1 MGESGD
7 NIQSFKKKQWSGTTE
22 LAADFWVTRQ
32 HPFCFWTSHLNGL
45 IAVIKLSIKPA
56 EIHVPKGPLLHPS
69 TKTYTQ
75 RERLTTAVFSSAL
88 IPLKRSFCVN
98 RTVSGTLW
106 FYHPSLLPPSIWP
119 ILPSLLPLWVFLS
132 LTTFLYILLFVTL
145 NNECSAALSTHL
157 NGDTFMHFSICHPL
171 TTLFIY
177 VLIFQELQISTV
189 ASELWWTC
197 VLTIYAAI
205 IPNTNTVLLLHQM
218 PSINEVLLLL
228 FAVFSLLKAPEI
240 GPCPH

>member
-1 MGESGD
+1 MISPSFHTNSHMYLNESGSGEAKQHIQKWIWMGESRD
-7 NIQSFKKKQWSGTTE
+7 NIQSFKKLGTTE
-22 LAADFWVTRQ
+22 LAADFWVTHQ

-45 IAVIKLSIKPA
+45 IAVIKLSIKPP
-56 EIHVPKGPLLHPS
+56 EIHVPKGPLLRLS

-75 RERLTTAVFSSAL
+75 REQLTTVVFSRAS

-106 FYHPSLLPPSIWP
+106 LYHPSCLPPSIWP
-119 ILPSLLPLWVFLS
+119 ILPSTLPLWVFLS

-145 NNECSAALSTHL
+145 NNECSAAISTHL
-157 NGDTFMHFSICHPL
+157 TWDTFMHFAMCHTL
-171 TTLFIY
+171 TILFLY

-197 VLTIYAAI
+197 VLTKPI
-205 IPNTNTVLLLHQM
+205 IPSTNTVQLLH
-218 PSINEVLLLL
+218 
-228 FAVFSLLKAPEI
+228 
-240 GPCPH
+240 